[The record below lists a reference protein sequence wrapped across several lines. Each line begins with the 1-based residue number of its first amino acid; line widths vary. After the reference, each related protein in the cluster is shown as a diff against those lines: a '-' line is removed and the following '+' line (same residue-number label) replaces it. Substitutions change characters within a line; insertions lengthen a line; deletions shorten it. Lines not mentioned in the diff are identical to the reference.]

1 MNQLKGKRL
10 LVLAGNN
17 VHEKVVK
24 AAKAMGVYTIVTD
37 YLPPDQSPAKLV
49 ADEYWML
56 STGDVDAVVEKCRQE
71 KVDGV
76 LSFCIDTVQFHY
88 QAICEKLGVPCYGTK
103 KQFEIMTNKRLFKDY
118 CKAHGV
124 GVIPEY
130 SQEDIDADRAV
141 YPILIKPSDGRG
153 SRGQT
158 ICYDKK
164 EVPSAISY
172 AKNESKDGGFL
183 IERYMQGVRDM
194 SFAYIVIGG
203 EPYLIKIGDRY
214 LGQEKDHLEKQQMA
228 TLLPSHNADEYVK
241 LVEPNVKRMI
251 KSLGM
256 QFGPI
261 FMQGFYK
268 NGQVFM
274 YDPGLRFP
282 GSDFDIV
289 LKEATGFDSM
299 TSFVKF
305 ALTGDPKSCEG
316 NPSGMYNYGGKCC
329 LIMSVSARQ
338 GKIAHIS
345 GMEKISA
352 VPSVFSASLWHHEGD
367 EIPASGDVRQRVA
380 EFCCLMPDRDSVS
393 EFVSF
398 VYNTLRIED
407 ENGADMIVSK
417 IESLK

>member
-1 MNQLKGKRL
+1 MNQFRGKKL

-37 YLPPDQSPAKLV
+37 YLPPEQSPAKLV

-56 STGDVDAVVEKCRQE
+56 STGDIDAVVEKCRQE

-103 KQFEIMTNKRLFKDY
+103 KQFDIMTNKRLFKDY

-130 SQEDIDADRAV
+130 SQEDIDADRVV
-141 YPILIKPSDGRG
+141 YPILIKPSDSRG

-164 EVPSAISY
+164 DVPSAIFY

-183 IERYMQGVRDM
+183 IERYMQGVQDM

-261 FMQGFYK
+261 FMQGFYES
-268 NGQVFM
+268 GQVFM

-305 ALTGDPKSCEG
+305 ALSGDVESAEG
-316 NPSGMYNYGGKCC
+316 NPAGVYDYGGNFC
-329 LIMSVSARQ
+329 LIMSVSVRA
-338 GKIAHIS
+338 GKIASVVGMDEIS
-345 GMEKISA
+345 NHKG
-352 VPSVFSASLWHHEGD
+352 VFSASLWRHVGD
-367 EIPASGDVRQRVA
+367 EIAATGDVRQRAA
-380 EFCCLMPDRDSVS
+380 EFCCLLPDRNAVS
-393 EFVSF
+393 DFVSF
-398 VYNTLRIED
+398 VYHTLRIED
-407 ENGADMIVSK
+407 EKGEDMIISK
-417 IESLK
+417 VEL